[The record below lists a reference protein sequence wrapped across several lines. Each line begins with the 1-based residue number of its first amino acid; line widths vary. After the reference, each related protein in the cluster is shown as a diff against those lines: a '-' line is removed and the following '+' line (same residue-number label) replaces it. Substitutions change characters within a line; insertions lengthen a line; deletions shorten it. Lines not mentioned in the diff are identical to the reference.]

1 MAGKLYALLVG
12 ISDYRPDIGKLSGC
26 VNDVNQFEKY
36 LEDNFKKET
45 RRILTL
51 RDSEATY
58 ANIITSF
65 RTHFKDVTKDD
76 VVVFKYAGH
85 GAQWKSAKAFYEYFP
100 DGMDEGLVCYDS
112 RQEGG
117 VFPYDLADKEL
128 AVLIDE
134 IAKKEPH
141 IAVILDCCH
150 SGSGTRDVN
159 SFKRLTPRQTH
170 QVDSQRPLDSYIDG
184 YYAKLHKS
192 GAALKIPTSRHIL
205 LAACERRQKAWEG
218 LDKRGVFSNTLE
230 EVLEKSGNDITYA
243 DLFTRSRL
251 AVRQFADNQD
261 PQFET
266 YGGFNAFDG
275 FLGSQATK
283 KARSFMVYFD
293 SKSNKWWAECGAADG
308 LPTES
313 DKSVELVIY
322 DQDDKTKKVGTAN
335 TVEVGVQ
342 KSIIDFDG
350 DTSLGYQAEPTTLP
364 IPPLPV
370 YLEGDDTAAVE
381 AALKKSSATVNFE
394 FVKAPHKPDGLLY
407 SLVASKGKYELKQR
421 ETGQLIQWADKDSL
435 ELLFPVINHVS
446 RWERLLKLQNHDTSI
461 DKNVVDFAVHE
472 YEDAACQKEIH
483 VYRDDDVILEYT
495 GDGNDQK
502 DDVHIKLKASNGT
515 SKERYFALFQFC
527 GEGGVFDYGIRAVVN
542 QAIANAQEFTL
553 GESWD
558 LYLDADENDMTYVF
572 KLFVSDQPIEDY
584 VLVQQELKIGSKV
597 GSHRGGNR
605 RAQQNMKQNDWFA
618 RTITLKVARRID
630 QVGAKDTSISNG
642 KIKIKAHKGMTAN
655 LSMAAAKAPT
665 RSVGVNPTITQ
676 VMENQGLEMCNFT
689 PGTRA
694 AGNESVL
701 EITDIQNEASLKE
714 QPLEIEIG
722 DLGLQEDEYVLPLTI
737 DAEGHV
743 VLGGDTWKDENG
755 HTQISIDHIIPA
767 PDQRRSLGKAM
778 KLYFFKTYLKQNPN
792 QLSWVEYKD
801 DDSVMRHHDPA
812 AVAAKVKKA
821 KNIILLVHGII
832 GDTEVIAQGLRLAK
846 DAQGKSLDQ
855 KFDLVLTYDYENLH
869 QPIPD
874 TADDLKTQLQAAGFG
889 ENDGKRLTMLVH
901 SMGGLVSRSFIEQ
914 QGGNRMVDHLVMCGT
929 PNNGSP
935 FGKIDKARK
944 LFGIMTTLMANYF
957 PALLPVSGVVGFLL
971 KRSEKITQTLQMMD
985 PDSDFITSLNRSGDP
1000 GIPYTI
1006 LAGELDKYEEPSDK
1020 LFTKLLDK
1028 AGKGAIFKALFGT
1041 NSHDIAVR
1049 VDSIL
1054 GVNGSRKPA
1063 PVTAKV
1069 PCHHLNYFISE
1080 PGLSELM
1087 KVKW

>member
-58 ANIITSF
+58 ANIIKSF

-85 GAQWKSAKAFYEYFP
+85 GAQWKSAKEFYEYFP

-159 SFKRLTPRQTH
+159 SFKLLKPRQTH

-184 YYAKLHKS
+184 YYARLRKS

-230 EVLEKSGNDITYA
+230 EVLEKSGSDITYA

-275 FLGSQATK
+275 FLGSQASK

-308 LPTES
+308 LPTEA
-313 DKSVELVIY
+313 DKSVELIIY

-342 KSIIDFDG
+342 KSIIAFDG
-350 DTSLGYQAEPTTLP
+350 DTDRGYQAEPTTLP
-364 IPPLPV
+364 IPPMPV
-370 YLEGDDTAAVE
+370 YLEGEDTAAVE
-381 AALKKSSATVNFE
+381 AALKKSGAVVNFE
-394 FVKAPHKPDGLLY
+394 FVKAPHKPDGLRYTL
-407 SLVASKGKYELKQR
+407 AAGKGKYELKQR

-435 ELLFPVINHVS
+435 EQLFPVINHVS

-461 DKNVVDFAVHE
+461 DKNVVDFAV
-472 YEDAACQKEIH
+472 YETDAGEKVIH
-483 VYRDDDVILEYT
+483 KYTDEDVILEYT
-495 GDGNDQK
+495 GSGK
-502 DDVHIKLKASNGT
+502 EEDDVHLQLKVSNGT
-515 SKERYFALFQFC
+515 AKERHFACFQFSSDT
-527 GEGGVFDYGIRAVVN
+527 GLIEYGIQAVVN
-542 QAIANAQEFTL
+542 QAVDKTHEITL
-553 GESWD
+553 KKSS
-558 LYLDADENDMTYVF
+558 LYLDENENEITFVY
-572 KLFVSDQPIEDY
+572 KLFVSDQPVEDY
-584 VLVQQELKIGSKV
+584 VLVQPALKIGSKV
-597 GSHRGGNR
+597 GSHRGGDR

-618 RTITLKVARRID
+618 KTITIKLARRID
-630 QVGAKDTSISNG
+630 QVGARDTSISGG

-665 RSVGVNPTITQ
+665 RSVGVNPTIYQ
-676 VMENQGLEMCNFT
+676 VMENQGLEMCNFA

-694 AGNESVL
+694 AGSESVL

-755 HTQISIDHIIPA
+755 HTQISIDHIIPT

-801 DDSVMRHHDPA
+801 DGAAVRHHDPA
-812 AVAAKVKKA
+812 AVADKVKQA
-821 KNIILLVHGII
+821 KNIIVLVHGII
-832 GDTEVIAQGLRLAK
+832 GDTEVMAQGLRMAK
-846 DAQGKSLDQ
+846 DAQGNSLDR

-874 TADDLKTQLQAAGFG
+874 TAADLKAQLQAAGLG

-901 SMGGLVSRSFIEQ
+901 SMGGLVSRCFIEQ
-914 QGGNRMVDHLVMCGT
+914 QGGNKLVDHLVMCGT

-1006 LAGELDKYEEPSDK
+1006 LAGELDKYQEPSDK
-1020 LFTKLLDK
+1020 LFAKLLDK
-1028 AGKGAIFKALFGT
+1028 AGKGMVFQALFGT

-1080 PGLSELM
+1080 PGLNELM